1 VSESTADAMLIIGR
15 NAKAT
20 DQDVQELAKEIDKW
34 KDQVAQAYDA
44 ATDVIGNFSVKAGDS
59 ASQTADKFEKSYRD
73 TVKMARQFANDV
85 QEATRRGLNPDEV
98 ATLLEQGPQKA
109 GPILHAMVQDHS
121 GRMIRMA
128 NNSRQALANIGDRV
142 AEQARLTNLAV
153 QSSDDKMTSNLG
165 AAMRISQ
172 ALAKSGGRATAQAL
186 ARELGIGADRVER
199 ISKQFGIS
207 IATNTRTG
215 TTRAGGYV
223 QDFGGK
229 IKQLP
234 DSHSTTFTTPGV
246 ESATERTKR
255 LHEALV
261 QIDRMPAIS
270 VPIAVGVS
278 NKLAAQSKKFDQ
290 RAEGGY
296 ISGPGGPRDDVI
308 PALLSNGEYVQ
319 QASAVQKY
327 GPRFMDAVNSGAFP
341 RELAQAFADG
351 GRVIIRGA
359 TSGVGSAL
367 APLAEVVRN
376 AQNEAAA
383 AQAAQA
389 TGPIGS
395 VPGGAGQAG
404 LMALARW
411 LIGQG
416 ARASEHPRFGGVH
429 PVHVPGSDHY
439 RGQAIDFNYGPAGE
453 NQIEKGF
460 FDRVAGA
467 IRAKGFKVLWRVA
480 GHFDHLHAAY
490 ARGGPVG
497 GPRRAPAASYR
508 GGFPGPRRFATG
520 GPVLGGDY
528 SGISSI
534 VQARVTVSA
543 QDVTSGRESVSQAQK
558 DLAAA
563 TRALADS
570 RRKDTKAE
578 ADARGAVRTAQAS
591 LEAARASA
599 RPQAL
604 TARQAAAAR
613 ARLTAAE
620 AAARRPGLS
629 ATQRA
634 AAQARVASARAAAR
648 PQALTAR
655 QRATARARVT
665 AATERLEAAERRL
678 AAARRDPN
686 RTKAEDA
693 LVKRREALVKANHAL
708 ATTERALSQ
717 QTRPLAVRFHEAAT
731 TRNRV
736 TAGFLRNLQTLA
748 SRGFGNLARQ
758 LSEMGGADAE
768 TLAAQAVHSTRM
780 ARTLQADLTQS
791 AQLEAQAATLPA
803 RLAITSALRTQR
815 NPTIAGLAQ
824 STGLAATDLQAAA
837 LAMRGSLGRNTNARA
852 LLSGVGTNTT
862 AGGFAPTA
870 SGDQIVVQVA
880 STGNPWLDGERAL
893 AGAKRVQSVGST
905 RRF

>member
-1 VSESTADAMLIIGR
+1 
-15 NAKAT
+15 
-20 DQDVQELAKEIDKW
+20 
-34 KDQVAQAYDA
+34 
-44 ATDVIGNFSVKAGDS
+44 
-59 ASQTADKFEKSYRD
+59 
-73 TVKMARQFANDV
+73 
-85 QEATRRGLNPDEV
+85 
-98 ATLLEQGPQKA
+98 
-109 GPILHAMVQDHS
+109 
-121 GRMIRMA
+121 
-128 NNSRQALANIGDRV
+128 
-142 AEQARLTNLAV
+142 
-153 QSSDDKMTSNLG
+153 
-165 AAMRISQ
+165 
-172 ALAKSGGRATAQAL
+172 
-186 ARELGIGADRVER
+186 
-199 ISKQFGIS
+199 
-207 IATNTRTG
+207 
-215 TTRAGGYV
+215 
-223 QDFGGK
+223 
-229 IKQLP
+229 
-234 DSHSTTFTTPGV
+234 
-246 ESATERTKR
+246 
-255 LHEALV
+255 
-261 QIDRMPAIS
+261 
-270 VPIAVGVS
+270 
-278 NKLAAQSKKFDQ
+278 
-290 RAEGGY
+290 
-296 ISGPGGPRDDVI
+296 
-308 PALLSNGEYVQ
+308 
-319 QASAVQKY
+319 
-327 GPRFMDAVNSGAFP
+327 
-341 RELAQAFADG
+341 
-351 GRVIIRGA
+351 
-359 TSGVGSAL
+359 
-367 APLAEVVRN
+367 
-376 AQNEAAA
+376 
-383 AQAAQA
+383 
-389 TGPIGS
+389 
-395 VPGGAGQAG
+395 
-404 LMALARW
+404 
-411 LIGQG
+411 
-416 ARASEHPRFGGVH
+416 
-429 PVHVPGSDHY
+429 
-439 RGQAIDFNYGPAGE
+439 
-453 NQIEKGF
+453 
-460 FDRVAGA
+460 
-467 IRAKGFKVLWRVA
+467 
-480 GHFDHLHAAY
+480 
-490 ARGGPVG
+490 
-497 GPRRAPAASYR
+497 
-508 GGFPGPRRFATG
+508 
-520 GPVLGGDY
+520 
-528 SGISSI
+528 
-534 VQARVTVSA
+534 
-543 QDVTSGRESVSQAQK
+543 VSQAQK

-563 TRALADS
+563 TKALADS

-620 AAARRPGLS
+620 AAARRPGLN

-815 NPTIAGLAQ
+815 NPTIAGLVQ

-862 AGGFAPTA
+862 AGGFAPTT

-893 AGAKRVQSVGST
+893 AGARRVQSVGST